1 MKRIILPIVLT
12 VSMLIPVFVIGQVK
26 QNAEALQSNSKKIGK
41 DHEKTNGLFRFDIIG
56 GVNLSQV
63 DGDLTVG
70 FKRVGAGVGLG
81 LGLPITDNWLVGL
94 ELLYSMKGAKQSIPQ
109 GTYYSYDLKLDYVE
123 IPILARYTYDI
134 FTVGVGFSYGR
145 LINFKETVH
154 SGNELSGS
162 LEEAK
167 SIWGEDNIK
176 TGFDRIQGRQ
186 YVIPLD
192 VYDPNTGVWTENY
205 KWAPGMFTTSKM
217 RYNDW
222 SILVDL
228 KFRVWKN
235 LSLGVRY
242 AYSMAPIRKE
252 TYTIGAPL
260 GAVIVDYNNEQ
271 LYDQAIYND
280 SGQIVR
286 INEQFFD
293 SRNQY
298 NNTLT
303 FRAVWTF
310 NWNGKT
316 VMDKKKEL

>member
-1 MKRIILPIVLT
+1 MKKRILTIVLT
-12 VSMLIPVFVIGQVK
+12 VLILIPVFTIGQVR
-26 QNAEALQSNSKKIGK
+26 QNAEALQPKSKKIGK

-56 GVNLSQV
+56 GVNFSQV
-63 DGDLTVG
+63 DGDQTVG
-70 FKRVGAGVGLG
+70 FKRIGAGVGLG

-94 ELLYSMKGAKQSIPQ
+94 ELLYSMKGAKQKIPQ
-109 GTYYSYDLKLDYVE
+109 GTYYTYDLKLDYIE
-123 IPILARYTYDI
+123 IPILARYTHDI

-154 SGNELSGS
+154 SGRELAGS
-162 LEEAK
+162 LEEAQN
-167 SIWGEDNIK
+167 IWGADNVK
-176 TGFDRIQGRQ
+176 TGFDGIQSGQ
-186 YVIPLD
+186 YAIPLD
-192 VYDPNTGVWTENY
+192 VYNPNTGVWTANY

-217 RYNDW
+217 KYNDW
-222 SILVDL
+222 SVLIDL

-242 AYSMAPIRKE
+242 AYSMAPIRQE
-252 TYTIGAPL
+252 TYTIGAQK
-260 GAVIVDYNNEQ
+260 AVIVDYNNDK
-271 LYDQAIYND
+271 LYDQAIYTE

-286 INEQFFD
+286 INQQFFD
-293 SRNQY
+293 SRKQY